1 MHTEPDDRR
10 ARVPVM
16 SSTTPASSPGDL
28 RTYLGWA
35 IASAVL
41 CFLPTGLVSVYF
53 AWKSQQALVAGDRDA
68 AAASARRARRWFV
81 GTVIIGGI
89 LELVLLAVLMVL
101 GAFGG

>member
-1 MHTEPDDRR
+1 
-10 ARVPVM
+10 M
-16 SSTTPASSPGDL
+16 STITPNGSPGDL

-53 AWKSQQALVAGDRDA
+53 AWKSHQALDAGDRETA
-68 AAASARRARRWFV
+68 ARQARRARRWFI
-81 GTVIIGGI
+81 GTVIIGG
-89 LELVLLAVLMVL
+89 LVELVLLAVLMVL

>member
-1 MHTEPDDRR
+1 
-10 ARVPVM
+10 M
-16 SSTTPASSPGDL
+16 SETTATDSPGDL

-41 CFLPTGLVSVYF
+41 CFLPTGVVSVYF
-53 AWKSQQALVAGDRDA
+53 AWKSQQALESGDREA
-68 AAASARRARRWFV
+68 AAAMARRARRWFI

-89 LELVLLAVLMVL
+89 LELLLLAVLMVL

>member
-1 MHTEPDDRR
+1 
-10 ARVPVM
+10 M
-16 SSTTPASSPGDL
+16 SMTSEAGSPGDL

-53 AWKSQQALVAGDRDA
+53 AWKSGQALDSGDREMA
-68 AAASARRARRWFV
+68 AGLARRARRWFI

-101 GAFGG
+101 GAFGR

>member
-1 MHTEPDDRR
+1 MTE
-10 ARVPVM
+10 
-16 SSTTPASSPGDL
+16 GGL

-53 AWKSQQALVAGDRDA
+53 AWKSQQALESGDSEA
-68 AAASARRARRWFV
+68 AAAMARRARRWFI

-89 LELVLLAVLMVL
+89 LELLLLAVLMVL

>member
-1 MHTEPDDRR
+1 M
-10 ARVPVM
+10 
-16 SSTTPASSPGDL
+16 STTTPNSSPGDL

-53 AWKSQQALVAGDRDA
+53 AWKSQQALESGDRETA
-68 AAASARRARRWFV
+68 AGLARRARRWFI
-81 GTVIIGGI
+81 GTVIIGGV
-89 LELVLLAVLMVL
+89 LEIFLLAVLMVL

>member
-1 MHTEPDDRR
+1 
-10 ARVPVM
+10 M
-16 SSTTPASSPGDL
+16 SETTSTDSAGHL

-41 CFLPTGLVSVYF
+41 CFLPTGLVAVYF
-53 AWKSQQALVAGDRDA
+53 AWRSQQALESGDRDMA
-68 AAASARRARRWFV
+68 VRMARRARRWFI

>member
-1 MHTEPDDRR
+1 MTE
-10 ARVPVM
+10 
-16 SSTTPASSPGDL
+16 GGL

-53 AWKSQQALVAGDRDA
+53 AWKSQQALESGDSEA
-68 AAASARRARRWFV
+68 AAVMARRARRWFI

-89 LELVLLAVLMVL
+89 LELLLLAVLMVL

>member
-1 MHTEPDDRR
+1 M
-10 ARVPVM
+10 
-16 SSTTPASSPGDL
+16 STTTPTGSPGDL

-53 AWKSQQALVAGDRDA
+53 AWKSQQALASGDRDTA
-68 AAASARRARRWFV
+68 VGLARRARRWFI

-89 LELVLLAVLMVL
+89 LELVLLVVLMVL
-101 GAFGG
+101 GAFGS